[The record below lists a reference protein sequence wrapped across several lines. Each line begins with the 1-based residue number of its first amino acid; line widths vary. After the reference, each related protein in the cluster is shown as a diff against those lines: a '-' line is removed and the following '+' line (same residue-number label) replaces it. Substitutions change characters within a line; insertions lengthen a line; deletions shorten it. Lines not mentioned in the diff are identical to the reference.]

1 MPDQASQTFTGVQKA
16 PNGQNLV
23 LTVDG
28 TLDTFGFYNT
38 NIIELYSRL
47 EASDKQCNYYNSG
60 VGTRTTKPNSA
71 WKWITQNV
79 DNAFDLPVA
88 RNFEKVIL
96 AAYRWLS
103 ERYKPGDRIFLFGFS
118 RGAYQMRVLAAMIA
132 KVGLMQGGNEE
143 QIPLCVGNLTPLT
156 PTLTARRAFKL
167 YKTKDNERI
176 ACRFKDTFCMKDVGV
191 HFLGVW
197 DAVSSVGLVG
207 NKILPMVDE
216 WEHIGIFRHALALD
230 ERRVRFIPECVMRKK
245 HRDKTNKPINFDKET
260 IKISTASGERIEV
273 VRLKEVWFAGSHSD
287 VCVGGGNLPNDG
299 LNLES
304 APLLWMVNEAA
315 IAGLL
320 LTQSTVEWKVRDLE
334 TAKPHRSLHSFWWAL
349 ECLPLHRQ
357 SRSSRSE
364 TSHW

>member
-1 MPDQASQTFTGVQKA
+1 MPDQASQTSTVVQKKA

-60 VGTRTTKPNSA
+60 VGTRTTNPNSA

-143 QIPLCVGNLTPLT
+143 QIPLCVVNSTPLT

-167 YKTKDNERI
+167 YKTKDNERK
-176 ACRFKDTFCMKDVGV
+176 ASRFKDTFSMKDVGV

-197 DAVSSVGLVG
+197 DTVSSVGLVG
-207 NKILPMVDE
+207 NKILPMTDE

-230 ERRVRFIPECVMRKK
+230 ERRVKFIPECVMRKE
-245 HRDKTNKPINFDKET
+245 HFDKRNKPVNFDNESVN
-260 IKISTASGERIEV
+260 IFTASGEKIKV
-273 VRLKEVWFAGSHSD
+273 MRLKEVWFAGSHSD
-287 VCVGGGNLPNDG
+287 V
-299 LNLES
+299 